1 MRRGNP
7 ILRVAGVAY
16 RPSVTVIRSVVTLL
30 ALASCA
36 AMTTAAGAKTSICG
50 GTRVPIDTSVLGTP
64 FTNLTLGGNDGSFLI
79 DTGATY
85 SLVDMR
91 RYGLPEDTKI
101 FLSGFSLP
109 LVQSGTFVAVDL
121 SLFAAPLGGQL
132 GTVGTDFLSLHSLEF
147 HYEPSQPF
155 AALGSEACNPA
166 TLHRAGFVAVGL
178 PGYYATDLSRLKN
191 GMPNVPVIGLHWSS
205 HIPHPSGH
213 RLRRLPQRSYPSQR
227 CLDEDS
233 PRKRNTNA
241 PRPIRRRH
249 RGMFWELRL

>member
-1 MRRGNP
+1 
-7 ILRVAGVAY
+7 
-16 RPSVTVIRSVVTLL
+16 
-30 ALASCA
+30 
-36 AMTTAAGAKTSICG
+36 
-50 GTRVPIDTSVLGTP
+50 
-64 FTNLTLGGNDGSFLI
+64 
-79 DTGATY
+79 GATY

-166 TLHRAGFVAVGL
+166 TLRRAGFVAVWFS
-178 PGYYATDLSRLKN
+178 GYYPTDLGRFKN
-191 GMPNVPVIGLHWSS
+191 G
-205 HIPHPSGH
+205 IPHAS
-213 RLRRLPQRSYPSQR
+213 LL
-227 CLDEDS
+227 
-233 PRKRNTNA
+233 
-241 PRPIRRRH
+241 
-249 RGMFWELRL
+249 